1 MDVPAPDPQD
11 LIHLLINI
19 ATHQL
24 TITQD
29 VRAVLHELRAF
40 NQTQIAI
47 NERLKKKLQGLLTHP
62 APTGTRSPYVVH
74 PSRDL

>member
-19 ATHQL
+19 VTHQL

-29 VRAVLHELRAF
+29 IRAVLHELRGF
-40 NQTQIAI
+40 NREQVAI
-47 NERLKKKLQGLLTHP
+47 NERLEKLLQGLLP
-62 APTGTRSPYVVH
+62 PSPNGH
-74 PSRDL
+74 

>member
-29 VRAVLHELRAF
+29 VRDVLHELRAF
-40 NQTQIAI
+40 NREQIAI
-47 NERLKKKLQGLLTHP
+47 NERLEKLLQGLLP
-62 APTGTRSPYVVH
+62 PSPNGH
-74 PSRDL
+74 

>member
-1 MDVPAPDPQD
+1 MDIPAPDPQD

-29 VRAVLHELRAF
+29 IRAVLLELRGANVRQASF
-40 NQTQIAI
+40 NEEQVAI
-47 NERLKKKLQGLLTHP
+47 NARLEKLLQGLLP
-62 APTGTRSPYVVH
+62 PSPNGH
-74 PSRDL
+74 

>member
-19 ATHQL
+19 VTHQL

-29 VRAVLHELRAF
+29 MRTVLLSCVA
-40 NQTQIAI
+40 
-47 NERLKKKLQGLLTHP
+47 LTV
-62 APTGTRSPYVVH
+62 SK
-74 PSRDL
+74 

>member
-19 ATHQL
+19 AMHQL

-29 VRAVLHELRAF
+29 VRAVLATRVAPGLF
-40 NQTQIAI
+40 NQDPD
-47 NERLKKKLQGLLTHP
+47 RH
-62 APTGTRSPYVVH
+62 
-74 PSRDL
+74 

>member
-1 MDVPAPDPQD
+1 MDVPAPNPQD

-29 VRAVLHELRAF
+29 IRDVLQEQR
-40 NQTQIAI
+40 AI
-47 NERLKKKLQGLLTHP
+47 NERLEKLLQGLLP
-62 APTGTRSPYVVH
+62 PSPNGH
-74 PSRDL
+74 